1 MNDGWFLSIY
11 YKTLEI
17 IIPVTESKLCS
28 YKETHTH
35 TLGLVPVLW
44 PLTSTSDVIP
54 LALRQID
61 PLEKWIQEASLGLC
75 VCVHVCVFTSNVY
88 MLGVVCSVFVLV
100 LALCV
105 APRVWPVSTR
115 TCCCLLITLWDSKWN
130 YQSSVSD
137 NDSWRTGSLSHSHA
151 CTKGSSITMNC
162 S

>member
-1 MNDGWFLSIY
+1 MKDGWFLQILKHFRPSFLPLSLNY
-11 YKTLEI
+11 APTKKH
-17 IIPVTESKLCS
+17 PHS
-28 YKETHTH
+28 H
-35 TLGLVPVLW
+35 TLGLPPVLW

-54 LALRQID
+54 SAPRQID

-75 VCVHVCVFTSNVY
+75 VCVCACVFTSNVY
-88 MLGVVCSVFVLV
+88 MLGVVCSVFALV
-100 LALCV
+100 IALCV

-115 TCCCLLITLWDSKWN
+115 TCCCLLITLGDSKWN

-151 CTKGSSITMNC
+151 RTKGASITMHC